1 MQEGGNSR
9 GGVIVL
15 YDFMIKDVMLAA
27 DGELDARKV
36 LSEGGYFLLSHTGNV
51 LFANAAEGLPLVGEQ
66 FFEALGT
73 ARGECDVL
81 QKTLLRGAREPYLMQ
96 CGRTPVLLLR
106 LPYCGNLTLLAAIP
120 PESVAQALRYPAS
133 YAEILGYPIKFS
145 PLSVAAIAPSDEH
158 AYLLIRD
165 WLQTVMP
172 AVGGT
177 VLREE
182 KAIQLAN
189 VLQRRL
195 CGLARFTGMLVQF
208 DFSTLSYGTVLGVD
222 DALLAAMLSA
232 VLFALSALSL
242 DRAVHIAAVRD
253 SMGEPRLHVRV
264 YSEEAI
270 PSDELTALLQPLAF
284 RGMKWQCY
292 RDPAI
297 MGLWHISLPLC
308 AKELSLQQLRN
319 YFGY

>member
-1 MQEGGNSR
+1 M
-9 GGVIVL
+9 
-15 YDFMIKDVMLAA
+15 YDFMINDVMLSA
-27 DGELDARKV
+27 DGELDARGEI
-36 LSEGGYFLLSHTGNV
+36 LEGGYFLLSHTGTV

-73 ARGECDVL
+73 VRGECDVL

-120 PESVAQALRYPAS
+120 PKAVAQVLRYPAP
-133 YAEILGYPIKFS
+133 YAEILGFPIQFS
-145 PLSVAAIAPSDEH
+145 PLSVAANAASDER
-158 AYLLIRD
+158 AYVLIRD

-182 KAIQLAN
+182 NAVQLGN
-189 VLQRRL
+189 ILQRRL
-195 CGLARFTGMLVQF
+195 CGLARFASLLVQF

-222 DALLAAMLSA
+222 DALLAAILSA
-232 VLFALSALSL
+232 VLFSLSVVS
-242 DRAVHIAAVRD
+242 RNRTVHIAAVRD
-253 SMGEPRLHVRV
+253 GIGEVRLHVRF
-264 YSEEAI
+264 YSEATI
-270 PSDELTALLQPLAF
+270 PSDELTSLLQPLAF
-284 RGMKWQCY
+284 RGMTWQCY